1 MSIIKSSKLEECE
14 FVRLYNFKRK
24 VNFVDKFI
32 QPVQKYILYP
42 TQRSYVNRDLYTCKN
57 YDKRRSGIYEM
68 SRADKEYASK
78 NVFCKK
84 FGISVDDAKNI
95 EAA

>member
-1 MSIIKSSKLEECE
+1 
-14 FVRLYNFKRK
+14 
-24 VNFVDKFI
+24 
-32 QPVQKYILYP
+32 
-42 TQRSYVNRDLYTCKN
+42 
-57 YDKRRSGIYEM
+57 M

-78 NVFCKK
+78 IVFCKK

>member
-1 MSIIKSSKLEECE
+1 
-14 FVRLYNFKRK
+14 
-24 VNFVDKFI
+24 
-32 QPVQKYILYP
+32 
-42 TQRSYVNRDLYTCKN
+42 
-57 YDKRRSGIYEM
+57 M

-78 NVFCKK
+78 NVFW